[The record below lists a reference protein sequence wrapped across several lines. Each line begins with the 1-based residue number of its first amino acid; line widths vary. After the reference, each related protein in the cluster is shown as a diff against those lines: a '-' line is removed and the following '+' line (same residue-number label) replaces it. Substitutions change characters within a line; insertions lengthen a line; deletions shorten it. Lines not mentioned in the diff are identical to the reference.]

1 MIKKTIVLLPGWLH
15 NFENETKFVNE
26 LKRHFNIVIFKY
38 PGYYG
43 EKGLNDLPRKYD
55 LSDLVYSKI
64 KDLNLKNYYLLSFSM
79 GCQVALHT
87 VKKYNLEKKIILISP
102 TMQTLEDKVPLLLR
116 PLLKNRYFFKLIRSS
131 KYISGLMVDMAYKS
145 ISHITEN
152 GKITKNKFN
161 NLNITTTGAFDTLY
175 FLVTNFI
182 NPTEYQKQSYFIFG
196 DKEILQKDM
205 KASDY
210 SLIKNCGHGNFN
222 EKYKEFAE
230 VVKRLMSNS

>member
-15 NFENETKFVNE
+15 NFENETIFVNE
-26 LKRHFNIVIFKY
+26 LKRHFNIVIIKY

-43 EKGLNDLPRKYD
+43 EKGLDDLPGKYD

-64 KDLNLKNYYLLSFSM
+64 KDVNLKNYYLLGFSM
-79 GCQVALHT
+79 GCQVVLHT
-87 VKKYNLEKKIILISP
+87 VKKYNLKNKIILISP
-102 TMQTLEDKVPLLLR
+102 TMRNLEDQAPFLLR
-116 PLLKNRYFFKLIRSS
+116 PLLKNRYFFKLIRIS
-131 KYISGLMVDMAYKS
+131 KYFSGLIVDMAYKS
-145 ISHITEN
+145 ISQITEN
-152 GKITKNKFN
+152 RKLTKNKFN
-161 NLNITTTGAFDTLY
+161 NLNITITGAFDTLY

-182 NPTEYQKQSYFIFG
+182 NPKEYKKQAYFIFG

-205 KASDY
+205 KSSDY

-230 VVKRLMSNS
+230 VIKRLTANS